1 MVLGGCRSFL
11 LLVTTRKIGSLLADF
26 RHLNSM
32 GRFFKGL
39 SVLSGMFLWS
49 VAILRAT
56 DGSSIT
62 WHKPPPSETVTDP
75 RVTSK
80 TNETLT
86 KGSFNEELTC
96 GFSLTADLSVITVT
110 INLGIT
116 SIVTYIA
123 SSTLLLDPRFA
134 SRFNASWIPTQLT
147 LIVFNVTT
155 ADEGVYSCKVFTAG
169 GTWIREFKVTV
180 LDQPSITFISEN
192 QTVHE
197 GDLLLPNCS
206 ASGIPPP
213 SITWTRLSNNRN
225 VDMPFTITGKQD
237 EGGYI
242 CTADNKVG
250 NPATSVVFVTVE
262 CKSQLL

>member
-1 MVLGGCRSFL
+1 MYKLQNIKSRKNNAWGSCCPYQDLRCILFLVFLFVFFFLGLPYSYKICLELCCENNVNYFYVRRNFYIKYNLPCHNVNLSF
-11 LLVTTRKIGSLLADF
+11 F
-26 RHLNSM
+26 
-32 GRFFKGL
+32 
-39 SVLSGMFLWS
+39 
-49 VAILRAT
+49 
-56 DGSSIT
+56 
-62 WHKPPPSETVTDP
+62 
-75 RVTSK
+75 
-80 TNETLT
+80 
-86 KGSFNEELTC
+86 SFY
-96 GFSLTADLSVITVT
+96 DL
-110 INLGIT
+110 
-116 SIVTYIA
+116 
-123 SSTLLLDPRFA
+123 
-134 SRFNASWIPTQLT
+134 
-147 LIVFNVTT
+147 
-155 ADEGVYSCKVFTAG
+155 FT
-169 GTWIREFKVTV
+169 
-180 LDQPSITFISEN
+180 DQPSITFISEN